1 MTQLTLPRIQLL
13 LVAIAAAWLTTT
25 CAPKQ
30 PVVEA
35 TPTPPATTETI
46 VLLPD
51 AETGVVG
58 RAYVSNSAGAVD
70 LAAGRDSTRVGDGP
84 PGQVSTL
91 AEGEV
96 DRLFGDALAALPPAP
111 RRFTLHFRFESDE
124 LTEESRAL
132 VPVILKAVT
141 ERVVPDVVV
150 IGHTDT
156 TGSTQANFELG
167 LKRAT
172 TIRNLLVKAGLS
184 ADALEVISHGERDP
198 LVKTADGTLEPRNRR
213 VEIAVR

>member
-1 MTQLTLPRIQLL
+1 MTQPPLPRIRLL
-13 LVAIAAAWLTTT
+13 LVTIAAAWLITA
-25 CAPKQ
+25 CAAKQ
-30 PVVEA
+30 PVA
-35 TPTPPATTETI
+35 APPTAPVITETI

-51 AETGVVG
+51 AESGVVG
-58 RAYVSNSAGAVD
+58 RARVSNSAGSVD
-70 LAAGRDSTRVGDGP
+70 LAAGRDSTRIGDGP
-84 PGQVSTL
+84 PGEVTTL

-96 DRLFGDALAALPPAP
+96 DRLFGDALAALPPPP

-132 VPVILKAVT
+132 VPEILKAVT
-141 ERVVPDVVV
+141 ERNVPDVVV
-150 IGHTDT
+150 VGHTDT

-172 TIRNLLVKAGLS
+172 TIRNLLEKAGLS
-184 ADALEVISHGERDP
+184 ADALEVISHGERDLLIRTP
-198 LVKTADGTLEPRNRR
+198 DETLEPRNRR